1 MIRRSRGMEVPV
13 QNGKTRRDI
22 YEKEPEHRFL
32 FSSDETVIPKAL
44 KYIFSRKPV
53 INRMI
58 CSLTDHPAADT
69 VKQFPASK
77 AI

>member
-1 MIRRSRGMEVPV
+1 MKR
-13 QNGKTRRDI
+13 NLKTGSF
-22 YEKEPEHRFL
+22 FL
-32 FSSDETVIPKAL
+32 LMMKQIFL
-44 KYIFSRKPV
+44 KVFLIKVFKFIFSRKPV